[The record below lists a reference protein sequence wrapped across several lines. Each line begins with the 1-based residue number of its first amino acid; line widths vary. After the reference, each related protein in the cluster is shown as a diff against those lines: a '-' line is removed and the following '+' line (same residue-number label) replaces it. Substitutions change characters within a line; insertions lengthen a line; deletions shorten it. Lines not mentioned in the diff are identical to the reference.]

1 MEVDH
6 SLIDKYLSG
15 ATSPEETVAVLAA
28 VAVDPELEEYAVSQM
43 RLDYEEDR
51 LNEYD
56 SFIPA
61 GSMAADGDSNLCD
74 FQCEL
79 FILRREGETVDG
91 EEAMQVS
98 RRNYWLR
105 TLGTPLYNMGRLL
118 ESRGFLVSRIYGAD
132 LGRIEECLADKAV
145 IAVVNGDVLEPGRG
159 DGAVLWLPVSG
170 VDTELTSDQS
180 GVPYPAIR
188 PSMAWTLAVT
198 PSNMRFM

>member
-51 LNEYD
+51 LNEYG
-56 SFIPA
+56 SYIPA
-61 GSMAADGDSNLCD
+61 GNMAADDDSNLCD

-79 FILRREGETVDG
+79 FILRREGETVD
-91 EEAMQVS
+91 EEKAMQMS

-105 TLGTPLYNMGRLL
+105 NLGTPLYNMGRLL
-118 ESRGFLVSRIYGAD
+118 ESRGFLVSRIYGVDFYLIGIIFDAVHD
-132 LGRIEECLADKAV
+132 RVSKRIV
-145 IAVVNGDVLEPGRG
+145 F
-159 DGAVLWLPVSG
+159 
-170 VDTELTSDQS
+170 T
-180 GVPYPAIR
+180 PYPLIPAFIKE
-188 PSMAWTLAVT
+188 L
-198 PSNMRFM
+198 